1 MANNTDKSRY
11 FKELVTVV
19 IGIAIALLPPPAGLE
34 AKAMIFLGILAWAVM
49 NWVITPM
56 PTYASGLIMLAL
68 FALFKLVPFPRA
80 FGAYSGGIV
89 WLILCVL
96 LIGTAVSK
104 SGLLSR
110 VCLMIMKICP
120 PTFRGQ
126 MLALLAGGCLI
137 GPLMPSTTAK
147 VAIAG
152 PFATRIGELLG
163 LKERSRGLNGLY
175 LAMQTGFCLM
185 APMFITCSFW
195 GYLLTGQLSAEEG
208 ALFTFIG
215 WFKAMLPWSVFTLV
229 ASYISLVVLYRPSEN
244 VGMDRASV
252 QKMLDDLGP
261 MKRDE
266 KITILVVLACLACWV
281 LERQIGVAAVIP
293 AVLAIGV
300 LTFLKVLTPKDL
312 NGTNWGLVLF
322 VGQCSI
328 ISSII
333 AAVKLDTWLAAQ
345 LGPVIGNFASNPYLF
360 ITAIAAAVMLVRL
373 LIYGSSVIVLF
384 MVLLTPVCHA
394 AHVNPWVA
402 GIISYVMMQ
411 TWFMRYMNPPFL
423 GAFEAAGGDAKLDYN
438 GTLPYCFVFHAIA
451 LIGLLV
457 CVPFWKGMGILP

>member
-110 VCLMIMKICP
+110 VCLMIMKVCP

-163 LKERSRGLNGLY
+163 LKERSRGLNGL
-175 LAMQTGFCLM
+175 
-185 APMFITCSFW
+185 
-195 GYLLTGQLSAEEG
+195 
-208 ALFTFIG
+208 
-215 WFKAMLPWSVFTLV
+215 
-229 ASYISLVVLYRPSEN
+229 
-244 VGMDRASV
+244 
-252 QKMLDDLGP
+252 
-261 MKRDE
+261 
-266 KITILVVLACLACWV
+266 
-281 LERQIGVAAVIP
+281 
-293 AVLAIGV
+293 
-300 LTFLKVLTPKDL
+300 
-312 NGTNWGLVLF
+312 
-322 VGQCSI
+322 
-328 ISSII
+328 
-333 AAVKLDTWLAAQ
+333 
-345 LGPVIGNFASNPYLF
+345 
-360 ITAIAAAVMLVRL
+360 
-373 LIYGSSVIVLF
+373 
-384 MVLLTPVCHA
+384 
-394 AHVNPWVA
+394 
-402 GIISYVMMQ
+402 
-411 TWFMRYMNPPFL
+411 
-423 GAFEAAGGDAKLDYN
+423 
-438 GTLPYCFVFHAIA
+438 
-451 LIGLLV
+451 
-457 CVPFWKGMGILP
+457 